1 MTSEA
6 GDNPQTLSWRERLE
20 AELANLDPDDETHQS
35 ERLIKASAVI
45 QQALDEAGLHMT
57 VVGGSAV
64 TVWRPDEWSSGDI
77 DFVGAAASAQL
88 AAVLEGEF
96 GFERDGRH
104 WIDAALRVFVER
116 PGTQLQ
122 PFGAGT
128 VTVPRFGA
136 NVRVIAIEDL
146 IIDRVHAWDGSGD
159 TEMWKQAADLLR
171 YPSAVQAKVEEKAVA
186 EDLTEALRC
195 ICWLSDNADGLGPHD
210 AKDLYDGYR
219 VTRRFEAGEAAV
231 IAARAAAVERPA
243 SDDD

>member
-6 GDNPQTLSWRERLE
+6 GGNPQTLSWRERLE
-20 AELANLDPDDETHQS
+20 DELANLALDDDTRQS
-35 ERLIKASAVI
+35 ERLIRASAVI
-45 QQALDEAGLHMT
+45 QQALDEAGLNMT

-77 DFVGAAASAQL
+77 DLVGPAASAQL
-88 AAVLEGEF
+88 ADVLEGEF

-104 WIDAALRVFVER
+104 WIDAALRIFVER
-116 PGTQLQ
+116 PGTQLR

-128 VTVPRFGA
+128 VTVPRFGV
-136 NVRVIAIEDL
+136 NVRVISIEDL
-146 IIDRVHAWDGSGD
+146 IIDRIHAWDGSGD

-171 YPSAVQAKVEEKAVA
+171 YPGADRAKVDGRAAA
-186 EDLTEALRC
+186 EDLAEGLRS
-195 ICWLSDNADGLGPHD
+195 IRWLSDNAEDLGPHD

-219 VTRRFEAGEAAV
+219 VTRRFEDGEAAV

-243 SDDD
+243 SDDK